1 MELVIF
7 LRKIGVSVKMKIKK
21 IINNNIL
28 CAVDDR
34 GNELIVTGRGI
45 GFQRHRGEVIDI
57 SRIERT
63 YRMEEKTG
71 QRKLRELVEKI
82 PIEHLS
88 LTEELI
94 KHITSQIPQKLNESL
109 LITMA
114 DHISFAI
121 LRKAQGVEFSN
132 PLKGS
137 IMCYYPTEYHL
148 GQYCLGV
155 IREHLGVTLHEDE
168 AAFLALHIVNAELNT
183 NMSEMYDIT
192 KLIEGTISVVEYFY
206 KKEFDRESM
215 DFNRFVVHLRY
226 FAQRLFQGKMM
237 EDAQGERDEVFR
249 QLIMKNCK
257 EHYKCAQC
265 VADYIKNTYQKNL
278 SDEEL
283 TYLTIHLKRI
293 NLGAE

>member
-1 MELVIF
+1 MDE
-7 LRKIGVSVKMKIKK
+7 K
-21 IINNNIL
+21 
-28 CAVDDR
+28 

-45 GFQRHRGEVIDI
+45 GFQRHRGEIIDPAT
-57 SRIERT
+57 IERT

-82 PIEHLS
+82 PLEHLTLTETLIEH
-88 LTEELI
+88 I
-94 KHITSQIPQKLNESL
+94 KSEIPQKLNESL
-109 LITMA
+109 LITLA

-121 LRKAQGVEFSN
+121 LRKAQGVEFNN
-132 PLKGS
+132 PLKGP

-148 GQYCLGV
+148 GQYCLRM
-155 IREHLGVTLHEDE
+155 IREQMGVQLHEDE
-168 AAFLALHIVNAELNT
+168 AAFIALHIVNSELNT
-183 NMSEMYDIT
+183 NMSEMYEIT
-192 KLIEGTISVVEYFY
+192 KLIEGTISVVEYY
-206 KKEFDRESM
+206 YHKEFDRESL

-226 FAQRLFQGKMM
+226 FAQRLFQGKIM
-237 EDAQGERDEVFR
+237 EDEQGERDEMFR

-265 VADYIKNTYQKNL
+265 IAEYIKNTYQKDL

-293 NLGAE
+293 NLGAEK

>member
-45 GFQRHRGEVIDI
+45 GFQRHRGEDIDI

-155 IREHLGVTLHEDE
+155 IREQLGVILHEDE

-206 KKEFDRESM
+206 KKEFDRVSL

-283 TYLTIHLKRI
+283 IYLTIHLKRI